1 VSAPTT
7 LLAAFDITPGEMIGF
22 VGAGGKTTTLQRL
35 LVELRAAGRT
45 VLTTSTVHLFE
56 LKGVPPHPFVVE
68 PDPALR
74 AAALPPL
81 LAAAGH
87 VRVAAQRLR
96 QDKIRGLD
104 PGDVTALKGLP
115 GLDHV
120 LVEADGARHRSLK
133 APAAHEPVIPD
144 GVDLLLIVVGL
155 DIVGAPL
162 DEAHVH
168 RPEQVMA
175 LTGLRAGE
183 PIPAEAAAQVLTSPE
198 GGLKGVASTTR
209 CWIVGSKFSDA
220 TAAAGARLARA
231 VLAAGDP
238 RIQGVALLG
247 AGPVAELGSAPLR
260 LVRV

>member
-1 VSAPTT
+1 VSAPAT
-7 LLAAFDITPGEMIGF
+7 LRDALAIAPGEMVGL

-35 LVELRAAGRT
+35 LVELRAVGRT

-56 LKGVPPHPFVVE
+56 LKGVPTHPFLVE
-68 PDPALR
+68 SDRAALE
-74 AAALPPL
+74 AALPPL

-87 VRVAAQRLR
+87 VRVAAERLR

-104 PGDVTALKGLP
+104 PADVTALKGLP

-133 APAAHEPVIPD
+133 APAEHEPVIPD

-175 LTGLRAGE
+175 LTGLDAGA
-183 PIPAEAAAQVLTSPE
+183 PISAAAAARVLTSPE
-198 GGLKGVASTTR
+198 GGLKGVAPTTR
-209 CWIVGSKFSDA
+209 CWIVGTKLSDA
-220 TAAAGARLARA
+220 TAPAGDRLARA
-231 VLAAGDP
+231 VLVAGDP

-247 AGPVAELGSAPLR
+247 AGPVAEVGSAPLR
-260 LVRV
+260 LVRA